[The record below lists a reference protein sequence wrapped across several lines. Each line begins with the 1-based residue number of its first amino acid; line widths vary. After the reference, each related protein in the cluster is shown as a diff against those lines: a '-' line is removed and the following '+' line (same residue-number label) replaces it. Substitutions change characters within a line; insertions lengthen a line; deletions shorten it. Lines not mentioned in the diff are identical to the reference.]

1 MHSQVTAAIMSES
14 LPGRPLP
21 VRRRRVFEEIA
32 SELEAQI
39 ADGEFVAGG
48 QLPSERALMERFAV
62 SRTSVREALFQLQR
76 AGFIEIN
83 NGTRA
88 RVTKPSPEAL
98 LSQLSG
104 VARQFA
110 GEANGIADLQE
121 ARALFECGL
130 VRHAARHATPKQIE
144 KLGLAL
150 ERNRESITK
159 LDAFSRTDL
168 AFHLVIA
175 EMPGN
180 PIFTSLHVAFS
191 GWLADQRTTGLTI
204 SGAAEDAS
212 RAHQAIYNGI
222 AEHDPN
228 QAEEAMAKHLAQV
241 SRYFWQARTA
251 EPDAADRGGH
261 AANRHSSEH
270 FRGRPRSSESPSHDS
285 TRYARQPR

>member
-1 MHSQVTAAIMSES
+1 MSES
-14 LPGRPLP
+14 LPGRPLQ

-32 SELEAQI
+32 AELEAQI
-39 ADGEFVAGG
+39 ADGKFVAGG

-88 RVTKPSPEAL
+88 RVTKPSPAAL

-144 KLGLAL
+144 KLALAL
-150 ERNRESITK
+150 ERNRESITN

-180 PIFTSLHVAFS
+180 TIFTSLHIAFS
-191 GWLADQRTTGLTI
+191 GWLADQRTTGLTV

-228 QAEEAMAKHLAQV
+228 QAEEAMSKHLAQV
-241 SRYFWQARTA
+241 SRYFWQARMA
-251 EPDAADRGGH
+251 EPDSADRRGN
-261 AANRHSSEH
+261 AATRHSSEH
-270 FRGRPRSSESPSHDS
+270 LRGRPRSSELPSYAS